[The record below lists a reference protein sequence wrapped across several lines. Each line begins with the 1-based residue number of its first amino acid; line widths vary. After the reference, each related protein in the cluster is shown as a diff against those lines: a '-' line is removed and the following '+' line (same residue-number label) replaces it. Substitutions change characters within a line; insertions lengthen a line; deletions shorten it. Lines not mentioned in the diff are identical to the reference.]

1 MFGLALSVA
10 STVVVLRVF
19 ETRGKLDSESGR
31 LAIGWLIVEDLLTV
45 LILVLLPTLADS
57 LHSLPVSMISA
68 GAAPD
73 KGSILLSLVF
83 LFVKFLGFI
92 LFMLLIGARLLRW
105 LLEHIASINSRELFT
120 LTVIVTALGV
130 GFGAAQL
137 FGLSYALGAFVAG
150 TVVGES
156 GHNHRAATELQ
167 SMQDAFAALFFVA
180 MGMLFDPVILIHSP
194 ISVLVVVAIIVV
206 GKPIATFFTLR
217 LFRQSVATALNI
229 APSFGQIGEFSFIL
243 AAVAVESRLMPVEGQ
258 SLIVAGALISIALN
272 SFLIRVGEAIQ
283 ARLVPA
289 DLAEDVKLAVSDG

>member
-1 MFGLALSVA
+1 
-10 STVVVLRVF
+10 
-19 ETRGKLDSESGR
+19 
-31 LAIGWLIVEDLLTV
+31 
-45 LILVLLPTLADS
+45 LPALADS
-57 LHSLPVSMISA
+57 LHSLPVSMVSA
-68 GAAPD
+68 GAVPD
-73 KGSILLSLVF
+73 KGSILLSLAI
-83 LFVKFLGFI
+83 LLVKFLGFV

-105 LLEHIASINSRELFT
+105 LLGHIASINSRELFT
-120 LTVIVTALGV
+120 LTVIVTALGL

-180 MGMLFDPVILIHSP
+180 MGMLFDPAILIHSP

-217 LFRQSVATALNI
+217 LFRQSVATAFDI
-229 APSFGQIGEFSFIL
+229 APAFGQIGEFSFIL

-272 SFLIRVGEAIQ
+272 SFMIRIGEAAV
-283 ARLVPA
+283 ARLTPPEQVQG
-289 DLAEDVKLAVSDG
+289 VKLAAGDH